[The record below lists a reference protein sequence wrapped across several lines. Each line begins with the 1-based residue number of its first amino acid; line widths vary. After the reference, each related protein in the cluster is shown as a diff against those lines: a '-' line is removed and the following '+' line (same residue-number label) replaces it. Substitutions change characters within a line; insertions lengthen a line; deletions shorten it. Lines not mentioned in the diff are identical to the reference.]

1 MEFQLESPK
10 TITVRPAETLEVSSL
25 RIERVLDDP
34 VQKKVIVWIAGFH
47 HPIEL
52 GALSGD
58 NYDNP
63 QWTNESLLQAV
74 VDFVSS
80 L

>member
-10 TITVRPAETLEVSSL
+10 TITVRPAETLEVSSI

-34 VQKKVIVWIAGFH
+34 AQKKVIVWISGFH

-74 VDFVSS
+74 VDFISS